1 MPGKGA
7 LEGAGGLPAGELL
20 SGGCLYLPEGLLS
33 CQARSRCV
41 RGDGMPAPCV
51 CPSLSGP
58 GAAESESGVKGGGG
72 SPTTA
77 NFRPDTGLRSGSQ
90 ARRHKAVVTV
100 AMPPSIPPSN
110 PPSPFPA
117 GVWQWMHGR
126 TDGCM
131 NGWVGLF
138 SQDFWDPRAAQLP
151 RKWG

>member
-77 NFRPDTGLRSGSQ
+77 NFRPDTRS
-90 ARRHKAVVTV
+90 K
-100 AMPPSIPPSN
+100 
-110 PPSPFPA
+110 
-117 GVWQWMHGR
+117 VWQPGKTAQGCCHSGHAPKHPSLQPSLPIPCWGLAVDAWADRRMHE
-126 TDGCM
+126 
-131 NGWVGLF
+131 WVGGAF
-138 SQDFWDPRAAQLP
+138 LP
-151 RKWG
+151 ILLGS